1 MQALKVRKGNS
12 VDRVR
17 WWLLVLRPICGFTR
31 SVFLFCR
38 AITGS
43 SIHKRGLPQNDFH
56 THNWTEQLSF
66 MCLKSAVALYKWRS
80 CLIPS
85 ILVINTSSMWFIR
98 ACPKNWHIVYINS
111 VPFNIIEN
119 CYGNGISNKSRTAI
133 ISSIPFL
140 VYCHRHALKKVYSR
154 LEFLQ
159 NYLVNTSTTVKRK
172 HFYERIIEKTHNIYS
187 IYHLLKLYS
196 Y

>member
-1 MQALKVRKGNS
+1 MQALKVRKGNR

-31 SVFLFCR
+31 SVFLFCL

-43 SIHKRGLPQNDFH
+43 SNHKRGLPQNDFH
-56 THNWTEQLSF
+56 THNWTKQLSF
-66 MCLKSAVALYKWRS
+66 MCLKSAVALYKRRS

-85 ILVINTSSMWFIR
+85 ILVINTSSTWFIR
-98 ACPKNWHIVYINS
+98 ACPKNGHIVYING

-119 CYGNGISNKSRTAI
+119 CYGNGISSKSWAAI
-133 ISSIPFL
+133 ICSNSISSLLSTCCFKKFTHNCTEL
-140 VYCHRHALKKVYSR
+140 TCQLKY
-154 LEFLQ
+154 
-159 NYLVNTSTTVKRK
+159 TVKRK
-172 HFYERIIEKTHNIYS
+172 HFHERIIEEKHNIHSVY

-196 Y
+196 C